1 MAQWADIEKSE
12 PGLASRIRARF
23 EGHPHHVL
31 GTVRLDGS
39 PRLSGINVFFNEG
52 RLWFG
57 SMASARKV
65 DDIRRDP
72 RVAFY
77 SATLDEHMNGG
88 DASISGTARP
98 LSAETVSVWRPESPT
113 DGDFFEVDI
122 IRLHLVEVVAE
133 ELVVSMWDNAR
144 GLRIVKRQ

>member
-1 MAQWADIEKSE
+1 MAQWADIEKVE
-12 PGLASRIRARF
+12 PGLASQIRARF

-39 PRLSGINVFFNEG
+39 PRLSGINVFFNDG
-52 RLWFG
+52 CLWFG

-77 SATLDEHMNGG
+77 SAPLDEHMNGG
-88 DASISGTARP
+88 DASVSGIARP
-98 LSAETVSVWRPESPT
+98 LSAKRVNEWRPESPA
-113 DGDFFEVDI
+113 DGEFFEVDI

-133 ELVVSMWDNAR
+133 ELIVSMWDNAH

>member
-12 PGLASRIRARF
+12 PDLASRIRARF

-39 PRLSGINVFFNEG
+39 PRLSGINVFFNDG

-88 DASISGTARP
+88 DASISGIAKP
-98 LSAETVSVWRPESPT
+98 LSAETINVWRPESPT

>member
-39 PRLSGINVFFNEG
+39 PRLSGINVFFNDG

-65 DDIRRDP
+65 DDIRRDS

>member
-12 PGLASRIRARF
+12 PGLTSRIRARF

-39 PRLSGINVFFNEG
+39 PRLSGINVFFNDG

-88 DASISGTARP
+88 DASISGIAET